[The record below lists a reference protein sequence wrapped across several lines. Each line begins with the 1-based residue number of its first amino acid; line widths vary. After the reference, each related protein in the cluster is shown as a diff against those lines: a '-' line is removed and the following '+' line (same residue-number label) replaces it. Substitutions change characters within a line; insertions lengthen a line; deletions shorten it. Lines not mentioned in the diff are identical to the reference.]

1 MSYKYHTQILIYGM
15 DASAPVR
22 QQIATWATPERKG
35 RFAALAHSRGLSES
49 KLLGLLIDSVLERNP
64 IDEST
69 EVCRDAA
76 GEGDHISLRLRPGDG
91 KWLRLRA
98 EKRGMKFTT
107 YAAALIRA
115 HVRADPPMPLEELAR
130 LERGLAEISALGR
143 RLNQIAR
150 RMGKGQGVDS
160 VLRVDLAAVLQVAAE
175 LRQALREVVKA
186 NRISWESADAE
197 AS

>member
-1 MSYKYHTQILIYGM
+1 M

-49 KLLGLLIDSVLERNP
+49 RLLGLLVDSVLERNP
-64 IDEST
+64 IDESS
-69 EVCRDAA
+69 EVRHDAA

-98 EKRGMKFTT
+98 ERRGMKYTT

-130 LERGLAEISALGR
+130 LERGLADISAIGR
-143 RLNQIAR
+143 RLNQIAGAVSER
-150 RMGKGQGVDS
+150 QSVDPGLS
-160 VLRVDLAAVLQVAAE
+160 VELPAVLHAVEE
-175 LRQALREVVKA
+175 LRQSLREVVKV

-197 AS
+197 AR